1 MKVAYIFAPDMAVT
15 FKFATMTLPQLC
27 AALAPA
33 VSDQIVTF

>member
-1 MKVAYIFAPDMAVT
+1 MKAAYIFAPDVAAT

-33 VSDQIVTF
+33 VPDQIVTL